1 MTKSLSDA
9 SHGHRAR
16 GLGELRELLN
26 GCVDVPMSSE
36 SRVNANEDGSFSG
49 RMSGMAFATLAAG
62 LSVAYAWNRSLRR
75 YVRKAIAE
83 GRVAV

>member
-1 MTKSLSDA
+1 MAKSLSDA
-9 SHGHRAR
+9 SHGHRTS
-16 GLGELRELLN
+16 GLSELRKLLN
-26 GCVDVPMSSE
+26 GCVDVPVSSE
-36 SRVNANEDGSFSG
+36 SRVDANEDGSFSG

-83 GRVAV
+83 GRGAV